1 MWSSKHE
8 RALCALWRRLFSP
21 LPKPAKRVEGSLDK
35 VGEPSLKGASPAK
48 LPPASP
54 QPKIA
59 AAKMA

>member
-1 MWSSKHE
+1 LH
-8 RALCALWRRLFSP
+8 CVVWRRLFPP
-21 LPKPAKRVEGSLDK
+21 LPKPAKRVEGSFDK
-35 VGEPSLKGASPAK
+35 VGEPMLKGASPAK

>member
-1 MWSSKHE
+1 MATAPS
-8 RALCALWRRLFSP
+8 LCRMVWHRLFPP
-21 LPKPAKRVEGSLDK
+21 LPKPAKRVEGSLEK
-35 VGEPSLKGASPAK
+35 VGEPPLKGGASPAK

>member
-1 MWSSKHE
+1 M
-8 RALCALWRRLFSP
+8 LCRMTWHRLFPP

-35 VGEPSLKGASPAK
+35 VGEPTLKGASPAK